1 MGALS
6 SDTEQSVKTTKT
18 VFQKRPNGISN
29 SKSLNSIILNRDSSP
44 QTRYPHPMS
53 QTPDQIQEEMRRLIM
68 NGSRLLLDSLSDK
81 ELAGLQQM
89 FFSGEAEIINEGCK
103 PYVVRKLP
111 KW

>member
-1 MGALS
+1 MAQNP
-6 SDTEQSVKTTKT
+6 E
-18 VFQKRPNGISN
+18 
-29 SKSLNSIILNRDSSP
+29 
-44 QTRYPHPMS
+44 
-53 QTPDQIQEEMRRLIM
+53 QIQAEMRRLIM